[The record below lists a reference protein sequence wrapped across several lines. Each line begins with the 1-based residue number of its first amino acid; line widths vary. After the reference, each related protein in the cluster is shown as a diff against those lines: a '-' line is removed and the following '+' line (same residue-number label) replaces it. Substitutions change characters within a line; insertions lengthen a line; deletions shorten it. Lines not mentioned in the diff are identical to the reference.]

1 VSPAGINREVVIQRT
16 IWIKE
21 MLEGLRQLPLED
33 EKLFFSDPR
42 NPAAAESYLRRALEA
57 LMDLGRHI
65 LAKGFGQPV
74 TSYKEIA
81 QGLEEKGVLS
91 KELGAVM
98 RKMAGYRTR
107 MVHFYHEIGS
117 KELYS
122 ICKDHLEEIEEV
134 LDEMIKWTKGP

>member
-1 VSPAGINREVVIQRT
+1 
-16 IWIKE
+16 
-21 MLEGLRQLPLED
+21 
-33 EKLFFSDPR
+33 
-42 NPAAAESYLRRALEA
+42 
-57 LMDLGRHI
+57 MDLGRHI

-91 KELGAVM
+91 KELGVVM

-117 KELYS
+117 KELFLYARTIWRRS
-122 ICKDHLEEIEEV
+122 K
-134 LDEMIKWTKGP
+134 KFWTK

>member
-1 VSPAGINREVVIQRT
+1 MSPSGINREVVVQRT
-16 IWIKE
+16 LWIRE
-21 MLEGLRQLPLED
+21 MLDGLRQLPLED
-33 EKLFFSDPR
+33 KELFFSDPR

-65 LAKGFGQPV
+65 LAKGFGQPA

-91 KELGAVM
+91 RDLGAIM

-107 MVHFYHEIGS
+107 MVHFYHEIS
-117 KELYS
+117 PEELYI
-122 ICKDHLEEIEEV
+122 ICWNHLEEIELV
-134 LDEMIKWTKGP
+134 LDEMIKWTKRH